1 MFSAKYSITT
11 RVVITSNE
19 VVCAY
24 EEKLEDT
31 KKDNQKPRGRTD
43 NTITEVKRQ
52 SEAVRTDRQHNDR
65 GKKTIRSR
73 EDGQTTQ

>member
-1 MFSAKYSITT
+1 M
-11 RVVITSNE
+11 
-19 VVCAY
+19 
-24 EEKLEDT
+24 
-31 KKDNQKPRGRTD
+31 
-43 NTITEVKRQ
+43 TEVKRQ